1 MNAAVERDGMRL
13 IIITGM
19 SGSGKSAALNMLED
33 LDYYCMDNIPAA
45 MLPSVL
51 PVVTA
56 STIGRPVTQIAV
68 GLDARNDSDA
78 LDALPIFVR
87 EFRAAGGQCDILYL
101 QTDAEVL
108 LKRYRETRRRHPLSA
123 EGLSLRESIERER
136 ELLQPLLNLAELVLD
151 TSHTSV
157 YELRDAV
164 ANRVANRTARSLSL
178 LIESFG
184 FKHGIPTDSDFV
196 FDLRCLPN
204 PYWEP
209 HLRNYTGKDP
219 RVAEFL
225 EASDLVQAMYDDIYA
240 FMSRWIPRYM
250 SFNRS
255 YLTIAIGCTGGQH
268 RSVYMVEK
276 LAQALKTDHPQVH
289 IRHNELP

>member
-1 MNAAVERDGMRL
+1 MRL

-45 MLPSVL
+45 MLSSVI
-51 PVVTA
+51 PVVTQ
-56 STIGRPVTQIAV
+56 STIGRPVTHIAV
-68 GLDARNDSDA
+68 GLDARNA
-78 LDALPIFVR
+78 PEEVDALPVFVR
-87 EFRAAGGQCDILYL
+87 ELRNAGHQCDILFL
-101 QTDAEVL
+101 QTDEEIL
-108 LKRYRETRRRHPLSA
+108 LKRYSETRRRHPMSA
-123 EGLSLRESIERER
+123 EGYSLRESIEHER
-136 ELLQPLLNLAELVLD
+136 QLLQPLLNLAELIVD
-151 TSHTSV
+151 TSHTSI
-157 YELRDAV
+157 YELRDIIAERI
-164 ANRVANRTARSLSL
+164 ASRQPRALSL

-184 FKHGIPTDSDFV
+184 FKHGIPADADFV

-209 HLRNYTGKDP
+209 HLRNLTGKNKK
-219 RVAEFL
+219 VAEFL
-225 EASDLVQAMYDDIYA
+225 DASELVQQMFHDIHQ
-240 FMSRWIPRYM
+240 FVGTWIPRYM

-276 LAQALKTDHPQVH
+276 LAAALKTEHPQVH
-289 IRHNELP
+289 IRHKELR

>member
-1 MNAAVERDGMRL
+1 MRL
-13 IIITGM
+13 IILTGN

-45 MLPSVL
+45 MLPSVI
-51 PVVTA
+51 PVVTQ
-56 STIGRPVTQIAV
+56 STIGRPVTEIAV
-68 GLDARNDSDA
+68 GLDARNA
-78 LDALPIFVR
+78 PEELDGLPVFVKQLR
-87 EFRAAGGQCDILYL
+87 SEGVHCDILYL
-101 QTDAEVL
+101 QTDEEVL
-108 LKRYRETRRRHPLSA
+108 LRRYRETRRRHPMSA
-123 EGLSLRESIERER
+123 EGLSLREAIGRER
-136 ELLQPLLNLAELVLD
+136 DLLRPLLNLADLVVD
-151 TSHTSV
+151 TSHTSI
-157 YELRDAV
+157 YELRDLI
-164 ANRVANRTARSLSL
+164 ANRVANRQARSLSL

-184 FKHGIPTDSDFV
+184 FKHGIPADSDFV

-209 HLRNYTGKDP
+209 NLRNLTGKDG

-225 EASDLVQAMYDDIYA
+225 ESSDLVQAMYSDI
-240 FMSRWIPRYM
+240 FEFVRSWIPRYA

-268 RSVYMVEK
+268 RSVYVAEK
-276 LAQALKTDHPQVH
+276 LATALKGEHPQVH